1 MQDFHTVCTA
11 ADSGEDALRRLGRL
25 MYESHE
31 SLRDDYECSHPRLDE
46 IVELSRE
53 LAYGARLT
61 GAGWGGCTVALV
73 PPAKVQPYIGRLK
86 EKFYGRSE
94 GVEALVFATAPNEG
108 ACVYA

>member
-1 MQDFHTVCTA
+1 MQEFHSICTGGG
-11 ADSGEDALRRLGRL
+11 DEDTLHRLGRL

-31 SLRDDYECSHPRLDE
+31 SLRDNYECSHPRLDE
-46 IVELSRE
+46 IVELSRD

-73 PPAKVQPYIGRLK
+73 PPANVQLYIDHLK
-86 EKFYGRSE
+86 EKFYRSSEE
-94 GVEALVFATAPNEG
+94 GLVFATAPNEG